1 MPTSE
6 LHTSE
11 LHTSELSDSYRK
23 LTPRRTATRMI
34 AALLALAAGFTA
46 VCGVFLIDTR
56 RTAWNSTRDAAA
68 SLVAALEL
76 DILLN
81 IESFDLSLQAVV
93 DNVGRPE
100 LAQMAPELRQLL
112 LFDRSATA
120 RQLDGILVVDESGH
134 LRFDS
139 RAPDPEPASRAD
151 RDYFRFHRESD
162 AAALHIGRPMVA
174 QSTGLPVLTLSRRLA
189 HPDGSFAG
197 VVVGG
202 LRLAYFEQ
210 MFGSLAIG
218 PNDTI
223 TLLDTDGTVLA
234 RWPQRDDLIGRG
246 IAGMQLH
253 RHVAHAHSGS
263 FETNSATDGVDRL
276 IVFSRIG
283 DFPLVLG
290 VGRSTADIFAD
301 WRRYA
306 IAIGVLVAALWAAV
320 FYLAVEIRKRA
331 KAETGLAVLAT
342 TDDLTGLANRRK
354 FNETLAREWRRA
366 QRERQPLALIMFDVD
381 LFQDY
386 NGHHGHQAGDR
397 LLQTIGRSMA
407 ASVKRAT
414 DIAARYGGD
423 EFAVLL
429 PATPLDGAVQV
440 AERVRECLAE
450 LCFACGIA
458 GESLSI
464 GVAAMVPEAGENHT
478 ALLTAVDQ
486 ALHRAKQAGRNRI
499 ETVPGRR
506 DKPTLVATA
515 LRRPAA

>member
-1 MPTSE
+1 MQPTALNDIE
-6 LHTSE
+6 LN
-11 LHTSELSDSYRK
+11 DKDRK
-23 LTPRRTATRMI
+23 LAPRHTANRLI
-34 AALLALAAGFTA
+34 AALLLIALGFSA
-46 VCGVFLIDTR
+46 VCAAFLVDAR
-56 RTAWNSTRDAAA
+56 RTAWNGARDATA

-100 LAQMAPELRQLL
+100 IGQMAPDLRQLL

-120 RQLDGILVVDESGH
+120 RQLDGILVLDEAGRV
-134 LRFDS
+134 RFDS
-139 RAPDPEPASRAD
+139 RVPDPEPASRAD
-151 RDYFRFHRESD
+151 RDYFEFFRESD
-162 AAALHIGRPMVA
+162 TAALHIGLPMVA
-174 QSTGLPVLTLSRRLA
+174 QSTGQPVLTLSRRLS

-223 TLLDTDGTVLA
+223 TLIDTDGTLLA
-234 RWPQRDDLIGRG
+234 RWPQREDLVGRG
-246 IAGMQLH
+246 INGMQLH
-253 RHVAHAHSGS
+253 RHVAHTHSGS
-263 FETNSATDGVDRL
+263 FETTAATDGINRL

-290 VGRSTADIFAD
+290 VGRSTAGIFAD

-306 IAIGVLVAALWAAV
+306 LAIAVLLAVLWAAV
-320 FYLAVEIRKRA
+320 FYLAIEVRKRGE
-331 KAETGLAVLAT
+331 AEASLAVLAT

-354 FNETLAREWRRA
+354 FNEALCREWRRA
-366 QRERQPLALIMFDVD
+366 LRERQPLALIMFDAD
-381 LFQDY
+381 LFKDY
-386 NGHHGHQAGDR
+386 NEYHGHPAGDR

-414 DIAARYGGD
+414 DLAARYGGD

-429 PATPLDGAVQV
+429 PGTPLDGAVRV

-450 LCFACGIA
+450 LCFACGIVE
-458 GESLSI
+458 GSLSI
-464 GVAAMVPEAGENHT
+464 GVAALTPEAGENHT
-478 ALLTAVDQ
+478 VLLAAADQ

-499 ETVPGRR
+499 EAAPARR
-506 DKPTLVATA
+506 DKPARVANA

>member
-1 MPTSE
+1 MLSSE
-6 LHTSE
+6 LN
-11 LHTSELSDSYRK
+11 DQDRK
-23 LTPRRTATRMI
+23 LTPRRTANRLI
-34 AALLALAAGFTA
+34 AALLLVAMVFSA
-46 VCGVFLIDTR
+46 VCAAFLIDTR
-56 RTAWNSTRDAAA
+56 RTAWNGTRDATT

-93 DNVGRPE
+93 DNVGRPDV
-100 LAQMAPELRQLL
+100 AGMAPELRQLL

-120 RQLDGILVVDESGH
+120 RQLEGILVLDAAGH
-134 LRFDS
+134 VRFDS
-139 RAPDPEPASRAD
+139 RALDPEPVSRAD
-151 RDYFRFHRESD
+151 RDYFEFLREND
-162 AAALHIGRPMVA
+162 TAALHIGRPMIA
-174 QSTGLPVLTLSRRLA
+174 ESTGQPVLTLSRRLS

-197 VVVGG
+197 VAVGG

-223 TLLDTDGTVLA
+223 TLLDADGTLLA
-234 RWPQRDDLIGRG
+234 RWPQREDLVGRG
-246 IAGMQLH
+246 VSGMQLH
-253 RHVAHAHSGS
+253 RHVARTHSGS
-263 FETNSATDGVDRL
+263 FETTAATDGTNRL

-290 VGRSTADIFAD
+290 VGRSTAGIFAD

-306 IAIGVLVAALWAAV
+306 VAIGLLVAGLWAAV
-320 FYLAVEIRKRA
+320 LYLAVEIRKRGE
-331 KAETGLAVLAT
+331 AEANLAVLAT

-354 FNETLAREWRRA
+354 FNDTLSREWRRA
-366 QRERQPLALIMFDVD
+366 LRERQPLALIMFDAD
-381 LFQDY
+381 RFKEY
-386 NGHHGHQAGDR
+386 NDRHGHQAGDQ

-414 DIAARYGGD
+414 DLAARYGGD

-429 PATPLDGAVQV
+429 PATPLDGAVRV

-450 LCFACGIA
+450 LCFACGIVGA
-458 GESLSI
+458 NLSV
-464 GVAAMVPEAGENHT
+464 GVAAMVPEAGENPSM
-478 ALLTAVDQ
+478 LLAAVDS
-486 ALHRAKQAGRNRI
+486 ALHRAKDAGRNRI
-499 ETVPGRR
+499 EAAAARR
-506 DKPTLVATA
+506 EKPVLVANT

>member
-1 MPTSE
+1 MQPTE
-6 LHTSE
+6 LNDTQLNDH
-11 LHTSELSDSYRK
+11 DRK
-23 LTPRRTATRMI
+23 LTPRRSANRLI
-34 AALLALAAGFTA
+34 AALLLVAVGFSA
-46 VCGVFLIDTR
+46 VCAAFLVDTR
-56 RTAWNSTRDAAA
+56 RTAWNGARDATK

-93 DNVGRPE
+93 ENVGRPE
-100 LAQMAPELRQLL
+100 IEQMAPDLRQLL

-120 RQLDGILVVDESGH
+120 RQLDGILVLDEAGH
-134 LRFDS
+134 VRFDS
-139 RAPDPEPASRAD
+139 RLPDAEPSSRAD
-151 RDYFRFHRESD
+151 RDYFEFLREND
-162 AAALHIGRPMVA
+162 TAALHIGRPMIA
-174 QSTGLPVLTLSRRLA
+174 QSTGQPVLTLSRRLT

-223 TLLDTDGTVLA
+223 TLLDTDGTLLA
-234 RWPQRDDLIGRG
+234 RWPQREDLVGRG
-246 IAGMQLH
+246 INGMQLH
-253 RHVAHAHSGS
+253 RHATHMHSGS
-263 FETNSATDGVDRL
+263 FETTAATDGMNRL

-290 VGRSTADIFAD
+290 VGRSTAGIFAD

-306 IAIGVLVAALWAAV
+306 LAIALLVAVLWAAV
-320 FYLAVEIRKRA
+320 LYLAIEIRKRD
-331 KAETGLAVLAT
+331 KAEASLAVLAT

-354 FNETLAREWRRA
+354 FNETLSREWRRA
-366 QRERQPLALIMFDVD
+366 QRERQPLALLKFDAD
-381 LFQDY
+381 LFKDY
-386 NGHHGHQAGDR
+386 NERHGHQAGDR

-414 DIAARYGGD
+414 DVAARYGGD

-429 PATPLDGAVQV
+429 PATPLDGAVRV

-450 LCFACGIA
+450 LCFACGIVE
-458 GESLSI
+458 GNLSV
-464 GVAAMVPEAGENHT
+464 GVAAMVPEVNENNT
-478 ALLTAVDQ
+478 VLLAAADQ

-499 ETVPGRR
+499 EAAPPRR
-506 DKPTLVATA
+506 DKPARVANA
-515 LRRPAA
+515 VRRPAA

>member
-6 LHTSE
+6 LNTR
-11 LHTSELSDSYRK
+11 ELS
-23 LTPRRTATRMI
+23 PRRTANRLI
-34 AALLALAAGFTA
+34 AALLLVAIGFSA
-46 VCGVFLIDTR
+46 VCAAFLIDTR
-56 RTAWNSTRDAAA
+56 RTAWNGARDATT
-68 SLVAALEL
+68 SLVAALEH

-81 IESFDLSLQAVV
+81 IESFDLSLQALV

-100 LAQMAPELRQLL
+100 IAQIAPELRQLL

-120 RQLDGILVVDESGH
+120 RQLDGILVVDDTGH

-139 RAPDPEPASRAD
+139 RALDPEPANRAD
-151 RDYFRFHRESD
+151 RDYFRFHAEND
-162 AAALHIGRPMVA
+162 TAALHIGRPMIA
-174 QSTGLPVLTLSRRLA
+174 ESTGLPVLTLSRRLS

-197 VVVGG
+197 VAVGG

-223 TLLDTDGTVLA
+223 TLLDTDGTLLA
-234 RWPQRDDLIGRG
+234 RWPQREDLVGRG
-246 IAGMQLH
+246 ISGMQLY
-253 RHVAHAHSGS
+253 RHLAHTHSGS
-263 FETNSATDGVDRL
+263 FETSATTDGVNRL

-283 DFPLVLG
+283 DSPLVLG
-290 VGRSTADIFAD
+290 VGRSTADIFTD

-306 IAIGVLVAALWAAV
+306 LAIGLLFAALWTAV

-331 KAETGLAVLAT
+331 EAEAGLAVLAT
-342 TDDLTGLANRRK
+342 TDDLTGLANRRR
-354 FNETLAREWRRA
+354 FNETLSREWHRA

-381 LFQDY
+381 LFKDY
-386 NGHHGHQAGDR
+386 NERHGHPAGDR

-414 DIAARYGGD
+414 DLAARHGGD
-423 EFAVLL
+423 EFAILL
-429 PATPLDGAVQV
+429 PATPLDGAVRV

-458 GESLSI
+458 GENLSI
-464 GVAAMVPEAGENHT
+464 GVAAMIPEAGENHT
-478 ALLTAVDQ
+478 VLLAAVDQ
-486 ALHRAKQAGRNRI
+486 ALHRAKEAGRNRI
-499 ETVPGRR
+499 EAAPVRR
-506 DKPTLVATA
+506 DRPVLVTNS

>member
-1 MPTSE
+1 MQPTE
-6 LHTSE
+6 LNDTQ
-11 LHTSELSDSYRK
+11 LNDKDRK
-23 LTPRRTATRMI
+23 LTPRRSANRLI
-34 AALLALAAGFTA
+34 AALLLVAVGFSA
-46 VCGVFLIDTR
+46 VCAAFLVDTR
-56 RTAWNSTRDAAA
+56 RTAWNGARDATK

-93 DNVGRPE
+93 ENVGRPE
-100 LAQMAPELRQLL
+100 IEQMAPDLRQLL

-120 RQLDGILVVDESGH
+120 RQLDGILVLDEAGH
-134 LRFDS
+134 VRFDS
-139 RAPDPEPASRAD
+139 RVPDAEPSSRAD
-151 RDYFRFHRESD
+151 RDYFEFFREND
-162 AAALHIGRPMVA
+162 TAALHIGRPMVA
-174 QSTGLPVLTLSRRLA
+174 QSTGQPVLTLSRRLT
-189 HPDGSFAG
+189 HSDGSFAG

-223 TLLDTDGTVLA
+223 TLLDTDGTLLA
-234 RWPQRDDLIGRG
+234 RWPQREDLVGRG
-246 IAGMQLH
+246 INGMQLH
-253 RHVAHAHSGS
+253 RHAAHMHSGS
-263 FETNSATDGVDRL
+263 FETTAATDGMNRL

-290 VGRSTADIFAD
+290 VGRSTTGIFAD

-306 IAIGVLVAALWAAV
+306 LAIALLVAVLWVAV
-320 FYLAVEIRKRA
+320 LYLAIEIRKRD
-331 KAETGLAVLAT
+331 KAEAGLAVLAT

-354 FNETLAREWRRA
+354 FNETLSREWRRA
-366 QRERQPLALIMFDVD
+366 QRERQPLALIKFDAD
-381 LFQDY
+381 LFKEY
-386 NGHHGHQAGDR
+386 NERHGHQAGDR

-414 DIAARYGGD
+414 DVAARYAGD

-429 PATPLDGAVQV
+429 PGTPLDGAVRV

-450 LCFACGIA
+450 LCFACGIVE
-458 GESLSI
+458 GNLSA
-464 GVAAMVPEAGENHT
+464 GVAAMVPEAGENNT
-478 ALLTAVDQ
+478 VLLAAADQ

-499 ETVPGRR
+499 EAAPPRR
-506 DKPTLVATA
+506 DKPARVANA
-515 LRRPAA
+515 VRRPAA

>member
-1 MPTSE
+1 MQPTE
-6 LHTSE
+6 LN
-11 LHTSELSDSYRK
+11 DQNRK
-23 LTPRRTATRMI
+23 LAPRRTARRLI
-34 AALLALAAGFTA
+34 AALLLVAVGFSA
-46 VCGVFLIDTR
+46 ICVAFLVDTH
-56 RTAWNSTRDAAA
+56 RTAWNSARDATT
-68 SLVAALEL
+68 SLVAALEH

-100 LAQMAPELRQLL
+100 IAQMAPELRQLL

-120 RQLDGILVVDESGH
+120 RQLDAILVLDEAGQV
-134 LRFDS
+134 RFDS
-139 RAPDPEPASRAD
+139 RSLDPEPLSRAD
-151 RDYFRFHRESD
+151 RDFFEFHRQND
-162 AAALHIGRPMVA
+162 MAALHIGRPMVA
-174 QSTGLPVLTLSRRLA
+174 QSTGTPVLTLSRRLT
-189 HPDGSFAG
+189 HKGGSFAG

-223 TLLDTDGTVLA
+223 TLFDTDGTLLA
-234 RWPQRDDLIGRG
+234 RWPQREDLVGRG
-246 IAGMQLH
+246 ISGLQLI
-253 RHVAHAHSGS
+253 RHVAQAHAGS
-263 FETNSATDGVDRL
+263 FETNSAMDGTDRL

-283 DFPLVLG
+283 DFPLALG

-306 IAIGVLVAALWAAV
+306 LAIGLLVAMLWAAV
-320 FYLAVEIRKRA
+320 FYLVVEIRKRGE
-331 KAETGLAVLAT
+331 AEAGLAVLAI

-354 FNETLAREWRRA
+354 FNETLSREWRRA
-366 QRERQPLALIMFDVD
+366 LRERQPLALIMFDAD
-381 LFQDY
+381 LFKDY
-386 NGHHGHQAGDR
+386 NERHGHHGGDQ

-414 DIAARYGGD
+414 DLAARYGGD

-429 PATPLDGAVQV
+429 PTTPLDGAVRV

-450 LCFACGIA
+450 LCFACGI
-458 GESLSI
+458 GGGGLSV
-464 GVAAMVPEAGENHT
+464 GVAAMVPEAGESHT
-478 ALLTAVDQ
+478 VLLAAADQ
-486 ALHRAKQAGRNRI
+486 ALHRAKEAGRNRI
-499 ETVPGRR
+499 EAAPARR
-506 DKPTLVATA
+506 DRPTRVANA

>member
-1 MPTSE
+1 MQPTE
-6 LHTSE
+6 LNDQDRE
-11 LHTSELSDSYRK
+11 LA
-23 LTPRRTATRMI
+23 PRRTANRLI
-34 AALLALAAGFTA
+34 GALLLVAVGFSA
-46 VCGVFLIDTR
+46 VCAAFLVDTR
-56 RTAWNSTRDAAA
+56 GTAWNGARDATA

-81 IESFDLSLQAVV
+81 IESFDLSLKAVV

-100 LAQMAPELRQLL
+100 IGQMAPELRQLL

-120 RQLDGILVVDESGH
+120 RQLDGILVLDEAGH
-134 LRFDS
+134 VRFNS
-139 RAPDPEPASRAD
+139 RVPDPEPASRAD
-151 RDYFRFHRESD
+151 RDYFEFLRESD
-162 AAALHIGRPMVA
+162 TAELHIGRPMVA
-174 QSTGLPVLTLSRRLA
+174 QSTGQPVLTLSRRLS

-223 TLLDTDGTVLA
+223 TLIDTDGTLLA
-234 RWPQRDDLIGRG
+234 RWPQREDLFGRG
-246 IAGMQLH
+246 INGMQLH
-253 RHVAHAHSGS
+253 RHVAQTHAGS
-263 FETNSATDGVDRL
+263 FETNSATDGINRL

-290 VGRSTADIFAD
+290 VGRSTAGIFSD

-306 IAIGVLVAALWAAV
+306 LAIALLVAALWAAV
-320 FYLAVEIRKRA
+320 FYLAVEIRKRG
-331 KAETGLAVLAT
+331 KAEACLAVLAV

-354 FNETLAREWRRA
+354 FNESLSREWRRA
-366 QRERQPLALIMFDVD
+366 LRERQPLALIMFDAD
-381 LFQDY
+381 LFKDY
-386 NGHHGHQAGDR
+386 NELHGHQEGDR

-414 DIAARYGGD
+414 DLAARYGGD

-429 PATPLDGAVQV
+429 PATPLDGAVRV

-450 LCFACGIA
+450 LCFACGVVE
-458 GESLSI
+458 GNLSV

-478 ALLTAVDQ
+478 VLLAAVDQ

-499 ETVPGRR
+499 EAAPLRR
-506 DKPTLVATA
+506 DKPARAASA